1 MSDILDLP
9 MSLCRAASALVL
21 VCLLPYGVAAQE
33 EPPTPPVSAA
43 GACTI
48 VGPVLGPSDF
58 GVAAGLPLADTSAVL
73 LEDGRVR
80 MYMFAQERGIV
91 SAVSLTADGVSFIP
105 EEGERL
111 PDGAGMPRA
120 VALPEGGWRLFYIN
134 GGGIQSAVSEDG
146 LTFTVEPG
154 FRITAEAAGFADAT
168 AGATSG
174 ATVTQLVDGSYR
186 MYFSDL
192 PRPGDPPG
200 GHWIKSA
207 VSTDQL
213 EWTVEEGV
221 RLGPDAPVLTESAE
235 HPFALANPDGTVTLY
250 YGKFTGPGSAS
261 VEGLY
266 ESTSADGLT
275 FEEETYDIFFGND
288 PDVLRLIDGSLIV
301 YYGQFDP
308 QVGGTINVAR
318 CPDPGTIA
326 SPAPPGAAP
335 TPLTVTVVGRVG
347 SGAFTPNPLSVAVGD
362 TIIFNNSDSTT
373 HHLVLDDAA
382 STEIGTL
389 GPGQSSGPISMTS
402 TGVAYHCTIHPSMVG
417 SLGTVDIPPPTSA
430 PPPDDDDET
439 PDDDDYE
446 Y

>member
-1 MSDILDLP
+1 MNI
-9 MSLCRAASALVL
+9 CRAASALVL
-21 VCLLPYGVAAQE
+21 ACFLSYGVMAQE
-33 EPPTPPVSAA
+33 PEPTPPASAA

-48 VGPVLGPSDF
+48 VGVMLGPSDF

-80 MYMFAQERGIV
+80 MYMFAQGRGIV
-91 SAVSLTADGVSFIP
+91 SAVSLTTEGVSFVA

-111 PDGAGMPRA
+111 PDGSGMPRV
-120 VALPEGGWRLFYIN
+120 VAAPTGGLRLFYIS
-134 GGGIQSAVSEDG
+134 GDGIRSATSEDG

-154 FRITAEAAGFADAT
+154 FRITAEEAGFSGAT
-168 AGATSG
+168 AGGAASG
-174 ATVTQLVDGSYR
+174 ATVVQLADGRYR

-207 VSTDQL
+207 VSADQL
-213 EWTVEEGV
+213 TWTVEEGV
-221 RLGPDAPVLTESAE
+221 RIGAGTPVLTESAE
-235 HPFALANPDGTVTLY
+235 HPFVLANPDGSVTVY

-275 FEEETYDIFFGND
+275 FIEETYDVFFGND
-288 PDVLRLIDGSLIV
+288 PDALRLMDGSLV
-301 YYGQFDP
+301 LYYGQFDP
-308 QVGGTINVAR
+308 LVGGTINVAR
-318 CPDPGTIA
+318 CPDPGKIT

-347 SGAFTPNPLSVAVGD
+347 SGAFTPNPLPVAVGD

-402 TGVAYHCTIHPSMVG
+402 AGVAYHCTIHPSMVG
-417 SLGTVDIPPPTSA
+417 SLGTVDIPPPPSA
-430 PPPDDDDET
+430 PPPDDDDYGY
-439 PDDDDYE
+439 DDDE
-446 Y
+446 M

>member
-1 MSDILDLP
+1 M
-9 MSLCRAASALVL
+9 M
-21 VCLLPYGVAAQE
+21 
-33 EPPTPPVSAA
+33 AA

-48 VGPVLGPSDF
+48 VGPLLGPSDF

-80 MYMFAQERGIV
+80 MYMFAQDRGIV
-91 SAVSLTADGVSFIP
+91 SAVSLTAEGVSFIP

-120 VALPEGGWRLFYIN
+120 ISKPEGGWRLFYIN

-168 AGATSG
+168 AGAASG

-221 RLGPDAPVLTESAE
+221 RLGAGAPVLTESAE
-235 HPFALANPDGTVTLY
+235 HPFVLANPDGTVTLY

-266 ESTSADGLT
+266 QSTSADGLT
-275 FEEETYDIFFGND
+275 FIEETYNVFFGND
-288 PDVLRLIDGSLIV
+288 PDALRLMDGSLV
-301 YYGQFDP
+301 LYYGQFDP
-308 QVGGTINVAR
+308 LVSGTINVAR
-318 CPDPGTIA
+318 CPDPGTIT

-335 TPLTVTVVGRVG
+335 TPHTVTVVGRVG
-347 SGAFTPNPLSVAVGD
+347 SGAFTPNPLPVAEGD
-362 TIIFNNSDSTT
+362 TIIFNNSDSTS

-389 GPGQSSGPISMTS
+389 APGQSSGPISMTGA
-402 TGVAYHCTIHPSMVG
+402 GVAYHCTIHPSMVG
-417 SLGTVDIPPPTSA
+417 SLGTVDIPPPSSA
-430 PPPDDDDET
+430 PPPDDDDY
-439 PDDDDYE
+439 DDDY
-446 Y
+446 